1 MLDTGLA
8 AFSAAVDKINCVLR
22 DIANVFGWP
31 KDSATSRY
39 AALRAVVPTVR
50 DRLTVD
56 EAAQRAP
63 RLPLLTRG
71 IYTSAGI
78 RAACPHK
85 DGRANF
91 VERVRH
97 GCPFNIT
104 VNGQELVH
112 GVVTASRNHLG
123 GGQWDHVVAILP
135 RELRSVLASQ

>member
-1 MLDTGLA
+1 MAEGRRNQ
-8 AFSAAVDKINCVLR
+8 SN
-22 DIANVFGWP
+22 
-31 KDSATSRY
+31 
-39 AALRAVVPTVR
+39 AALRAVLPTVR

-112 GVVTASRNHLG
+112 GLVTASRNHLG

-135 RELRSVLASQ
+135 RELRSVLASP